1 MRNSLDKNESVMKN
15 ETNSGRKGARK
26 KIGVKYLIEKF
37 GGGDGK
43 GPSDR
48 HGEEESESEEKI
60 GKNWPGLGG
69 NRRRCQS
76 SKS

>member
-1 MRNSLDKNESVMKN
+1 MKN
-15 ETNSGRKGARK
+15 EIEFGRKGARK